1 MEDGFR
7 GRVLLVEDEPDVRS
21 YVARLL
27 RRSGWT
33 VTECEDA
40 ESAEEYLESHDL
52 LLCDVMLPG
61 MDGIEFVRK
70 VRARPDAARWLSV
83 ILLTARVA
91 SDDVVAGLT
100 AGADDYVTK
109 PFDEKELLARVGTH
123 TELAL
128 MRRVVLQEAENR
140 ADNLERALASN
151 RTIGAAMGILMA
163 QERVTSEQA
172 FLRLR
177 ECSQATNRKLR
188 EVAEDVVVTGTMPD
202 A

>member
-1 MEDGFR
+1 MDEGFR
-7 GRVLLVEDEPDVRS
+7 GRVLLVEDEPDVRN

-33 VTECEDA
+33 VTECD
-40 ESAEEYLESHDL
+40 SAEAAEDHLESHDL

-61 MDGIEFVRK
+61 MDGIDFVRK
-70 VRARPDAARWLSV
+70 VRARPDAARWLSI
-83 ILLTARVA
+83 ILLTARVT
-91 SDDVVAGLT
+91 SDDVVEGLT

-109 PFDEKELLARVGTH
+109 PFEEKELLARVGTH

-151 RTIGAAMGILMA
+151 RTIGTAMGIVMA
-163 QERVTSEQA
+163 HERLTSEQA
-172 FLRLR
+172 FDRLR
-177 ECSQATNRKLR
+177 QFSQGSNRKLR
-188 EVAEDVVVTGTMPD
+188 DVAEDVIFTGTLPD

>member
-1 MEDGFR
+1 MDDGFR

-27 RRSGWT
+27 RRSGWS

-40 ESAEEYLESHDL
+40 ESADEHLESHDL

-61 MDGIEFVRK
+61 MDGIEFVRM

-109 PFDEKELLARVGTH
+109 PFEEKELLARVGTH

-128 MRRVVLQEAENR
+128 MRRVVLQEAEER

-151 RTIGAAMGILMA
+151 RTIGTAMGIIMA
-163 QERVTSEQA
+163 HERVTSEQA
-172 FLRLR
+172 FDRLR
-177 ECSQATNRKLR
+177 QCSQGANRKLR
-188 EVAEDVVVTGTMPD
+188 DVAEDVIFAGVLPD
-202 A
+202 S